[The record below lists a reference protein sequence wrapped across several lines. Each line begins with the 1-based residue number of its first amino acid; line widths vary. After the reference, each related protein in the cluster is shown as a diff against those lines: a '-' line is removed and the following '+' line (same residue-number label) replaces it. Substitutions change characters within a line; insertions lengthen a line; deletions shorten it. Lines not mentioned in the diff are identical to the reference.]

1 MDLDRVLRELHK
13 ELDNLDAA
21 IVSLE
26 RLHEAAKKLQAARK
40 TLKASAKR
48 WEESG
53 SGRAGQTQ
61 GADRLTDNS
70 RR

>member
-26 RLHEAAKKLQAARK
+26 RLHEAGKKLQAARK
-40 TLKASAKR
+40 NPEGPRKR
-48 WEESG
+48 WEESE

-61 GADRLTDNS
+61 GATG
-70 RR
+70 

>member
-26 RLHEAAKKLQAARK
+26 RLHEAGKKLQAARK
-40 TLKASAKR
+40 TLKA
-48 WEESG
+48 
-53 SGRAGQTQ
+53 RANAGKKASQEGPVRPKAPT
-61 GADRLTDNS
+61 G
-70 RR
+70 

>member
-1 MDLDRVLRELHK
+1 MDLDRVLPELHK

-26 RLHEAAKKLQAARK
+26 RLHEAGKKP
-40 TLKASAKR
+40 ASRAQNLEGQRKR
-48 WEESG
+48 WEESE